1 VPLCTLLGFPH
12 ALHIAWQFINSSG
25 TSNTLMSLGFGI
37 LFLLCLILLNFP
49 MLILRGVGLIERA
62 LLVLVI
68 FFDLLFF
75 AGLLENNL

>member
-1 VPLCTLLGFPH
+1 
-12 ALHIAWQFINSSG
+12 
-25 TSNTLMSLGFGI
+25 MSLGFGI

>member
-1 VPLCTLLGFPH
+1 VHAFRLPH
-12 ALHIAWQFINSSG
+12 ALHIGWQFINSLG

-49 MLILRGVGLIERA
+49 MLILQGVGLIERA